1 MSRKIPPS
9 PSHNPEPSASA
20 SSSTLRPTTPILK
33 KRKSLNGKA
42 DVMTL
47 EEKEKM
53 FNTAKRLRVEAERLP
68 VNEGALRVGRLRVG
82 VMKG

>member
-1 MSRKIPPS
+1 
-9 PSHNPEPSASA
+9 
-20 SSSTLRPTTPILK
+20 
-33 KRKSLNGKA
+33 
-42 DVMTL
+42 MTL